1 MIIILLHFSRKTD
14 EDMKKK
20 KKEKER
26 NDWKSSYWLLLEK
39 DAIIL
44 SFPVSEPLILPRLH
58 FLELENFGAKFDQ
71 KKKEEIAPQN
81 ERQRCLCRRCLGF

>member
-1 MIIILLHFSRKTD
+1 MIIILLLHFSRKTD

-20 KKEKER
+20 KKKEKW

-58 FLELENFGAKFDQ
+58 FLELQIFGAKFDQ
-71 KKKEEIAPQN
+71 KSKKEIAPRN
-81 ERQRCLCRRCLGF
+81 ECQLLPLSSLSY